1 MTNRLTQQAS
11 HRFATMTDQVEEAL
25 NAVHAIQR
33 RVSETERQMRNK
45 NPETQAED
53 IAVYQSEL
61 DRQYERLRLAQ
72 QTHHDLSRV
81 HTAVRSWMTQ
91 LGSLVEFEDIEEP
104 EVTALV
110 GESFGEAVT
119 RIRVDIEEM
128 TAARSAIRRSV
139 PPLFEFVEQVDAHVD
154 ALAARGRPS
163 MRIEGD
169 KLVFRHVVEGSAGE
183 QVAAQLAWLDP
194 ERMKNRIHDDL
205 KAQREHEEAHG
216 VMVLSA
222 RDRKEYLRGYDQQIL
237 AKEYIEEGLLRL
249 AEDQNTVI
257 PRREKASPLAILGI
271 RVRKRE
277 MAAA

>member
-1 MTNRLTQQAS
+1 MPKLTEQAAR
-11 HRFATMTDQVEEAL
+11 RFADMTDQVEEAL
-25 NAVHAIQR
+25 NAVHSIQR

-61 DRQYERLRLAQ
+61 DRQYDRLRLAQ
-72 QTHHDLSRV
+72 HTHHDLSRV

-104 EVTALV
+104 YVTALV
-110 GESFGEAVT
+110 SGETFGEAVT

-128 TAARSAIRRSV
+128 VAARSAIRRSV

-163 MRIEGD
+163 VRIEGD

-194 ERMKNRIHDDL
+194 ERMKDRIHADL
-205 KAQREHEEAHG
+205 KAQREHDEAHG
-216 VMVLSA
+216 VMVLPA
-222 RDRKEYLRGYDQQIL
+222 RDRKEHLRGFDQQIL
-237 AKEYIEEGLLRL
+237 AKEYIEEALLRL